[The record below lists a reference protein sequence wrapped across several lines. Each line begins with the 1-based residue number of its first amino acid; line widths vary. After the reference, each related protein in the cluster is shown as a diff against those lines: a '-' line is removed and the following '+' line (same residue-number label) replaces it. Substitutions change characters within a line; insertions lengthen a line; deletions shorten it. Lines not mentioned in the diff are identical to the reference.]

1 MQTPPVLHIEAMDGT
16 PRDLTLRLHQSIH
29 DIPPA
34 EWNLLAGNGNPFVRH
49 EFLAAMEDSG
59 SVGGRSGWYP
69 YHAALRDA
77 AGRLAAAAPAYAKA
91 HSYGEY
97 VFDHAWAN
105 ALERAG
111 GRYYPK
117 LQIAAPFSPVPG
129 PRMLLAPGL
138 DMASL
143 ADALKIG
150 AKQLKCSSVHATFC
164 TEDEWH
170 ALGKAGWLQR
180 MGVQYHWHNHGYADF
195 EAFLAAL
202 ASRKRKAIRRE
213 RRDAQAGLE
222 IRPLRGSEMGKRE
235 WAAFH
240 QFYLSTV
247 DRKWGGAYLTES
259 FFSLLGQRLGD
270 AVVVMMAFRAG
281 KPIAGALNLL
291 GDEALYGR
299 NWGAT
304 EDVPFLH
311 FELCYYQAIEFAISL
326 GLKRV
331 EAGAQGQHKIQRGYL
346 PSRTFSAHYL
356 FHPGLNAAVADFLD
370 AERPAIA
377 DEMAMLGEQS
387 PYRVEP

>member
-1 MQTPPVLHIEAMDGT
+1 MQRHLAGHIEAMDGT
-16 PRDLTLRLHQSIH
+16 PRDLTLTLHQSIH
-29 DIPPA
+29 DIA
-34 EWNLLAGNGNPFVRH
+34 AADWDHLAGGGNPFVSH
-49 EFLAAMEDSG
+49 GFLAAMEDSG

-69 YHAALRDA
+69 YHAALRDN
-77 AGRLAAAAPAYAKA
+77 AGKLVAAAPAYAKA

-129 PRMLLAPGL
+129 PRLLTAPGL
-138 DMASL
+138 PITAL
-143 ADALKIG
+143 TDALRVAMG
-150 AKQLKCSSVHATFC
+150 ELKCSSVHATFC
-164 TEDEWH
+164 TEAEWH
-170 ALGKAGWLQR
+170 ALGRAGWLQR
-180 MGVQYHWHNHGYADF
+180 MGVQYHWHNRDYADF

-213 RRDAQAGLE
+213 RRDATSGLE
-222 IRPLRGSEMGKRE
+222 IRALRGAEMGKRE

-240 QFYLSTV
+240 RFYLSTV

-259 FFSLLGQRLGD
+259 FFALLGQRLGD
-270 AVVVMMAFRAG
+270 TVVVMMAFRAG
-281 KPIAGALNLL
+281 RPIAGALNLL
-291 GDEALYGR
+291 GRDALYGR

-304 EDVPFLH
+304 EDIPFLH
-311 FELCYYQAIEFAISL
+311 FELCYYQAIEFAIGL
-326 GLKRV
+326 GLARV

-346 PSRTFSAHYL
+346 PSRTYSAHYL
-356 FHPGLNAAVADFLD
+356 AHPGLRDAVADFLD
-370 AERPAIA
+370 AERPAII

-387 PYRVEP
+387 PYRAET